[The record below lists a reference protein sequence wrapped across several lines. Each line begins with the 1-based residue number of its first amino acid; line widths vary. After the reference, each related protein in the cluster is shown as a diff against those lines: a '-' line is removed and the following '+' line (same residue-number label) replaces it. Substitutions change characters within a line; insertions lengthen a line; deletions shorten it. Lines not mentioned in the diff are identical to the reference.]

1 MTKCKIYHTPK
12 FKREFK
18 KFRKKCKSIHSD
30 FERFENVLE
39 KQIHVNNGKVPETE
53 YFRVSGIGKNFKC
66 DAFIAKKFHYEK
78 MGGGA
83 NSGFRISFIYCE
95 PYNEIYYVEFY
106 FKSNNSTQK
115 ADLSR
120 IVKQCDLLYS

>member
-1 MTKCKIYHTPK
+1 MKECKFYHTPK

-18 KFRKKCKSIHSD
+18 KFRKRCRSIHSD
-30 FERFENVLE
+30 FERFEMVLK
-39 KQIHVNNGKVPETE
+39 KQIKVNNSKVPETE
-53 YFRVSGIGKNFKC
+53 YFRVSGIGKDFKC
-66 DAFIAKKFHYEK
+66 DAFIAKKFHCEK

-83 NSGFRISFIYCE
+83 NSGFRISFIYCKI
-95 PYNEIYYVEFY
+95 YNEVYYIEFY
-106 FKSNNSTQK
+106 FKSKNSTQK